1 MFTGIVSATGR
12 VSEIETSDD
21 RMSLT
26 VHASYDDLAAGES
39 VAVDGACLTVVDC
52 GAGWFRVE
60 AVVTTRGRTR
70 FERLDVGDEV
80 NLERAMVVGERF
92 GGHIVQGHVD
102 GVGTVRAVET
112 VGDAVIVAIDVPN
125 EVAELCVPHGSITVN
140 GVSLTVN
147 AMTARSVLQV
157 SLIPFTLDNTTL
169 GALRAGDEVHL
180 EADIVGKYVRELLD
194 RGRGAS

>member
-26 VHASYDDLAAGES
+26 VQASYDDLVTGES
-39 VAVDGACLTVVDC
+39 VAIDGACLTVIDC

-112 VGDAVIVAIDVPN
+112 VGDAVIVDIDVPN

-147 AMTARSVLQV
+147 AMTAPLVLQV

>member
-1 MFTGIVSATGR
+1 VFTGIVSATGR
-12 VSEIETSDD
+12 VAEIETRDD
-21 RMSLT
+21 RMGLT
-26 VHASYDDLAAGES
+26 IQAPYDDLAVGES
-39 VAVDGACLTVVDC
+39 VAIDGACLTVVDC

-80 NLERAMVVGERF
+80 NLERAMMVGDRF

-102 GVGTVRAVET
+102 GVGTVLTVKAVD
-112 VGDAVIVAIDVPN
+112 DAVIVDIDVPN
-125 EVAELCVPHGSITVN
+125 EVAELCVPHGSVTVN

-147 AMTARSVLQV
+147 EMTVPSVLQV

-169 GALRAGDEVHL
+169 GALRTGDEVHL
-180 EADIVGKYVRELLD
+180 EADIIGKYVRELLD
-194 RGRGAS
+194 RGKRTS

>member
-1 MFTGIVSATGR
+1 VFTGIVSATGR
-12 VSEIETSDD
+12 VSEIEIRDD
-21 RMSLT
+21 RMGLT
-26 VHASYDDLAAGES
+26 IQAPYGDLAAGES

-52 GAGWFRVE
+52 GGGWFRVE

-80 NLERAMVVGERF
+80 NLERAMAVGDRF

-102 GVGTVRAVET
+102 GVGTVRTVET
-112 VGDAVIVAIDVPN
+112 VDDAVIVDIDVPD

-147 AMTARSVLQV
+147 AMTAPSVLQV

-180 EADIVGKYVRELLD
+180 EADIIGKYVRELLD
-194 RGRGAS
+194 RGQRAS

>member
-1 MFTGIVSATGR
+1 MFTGIVSAAGR
-12 VSEIETSDD
+12 VSAIETRDD
-21 RMSLT
+21 RMALT
-26 VHASYDDLAAGES
+26 IQAPYDDLVAGES

-52 GAGWFRVE
+52 GEGWFRVE

-70 FERLDVGDEV
+70 FERLDVDDEV
-80 NLERAMVVGERF
+80 NLERAMAVGDRF

-102 GVGTVRAVET
+102 GVGTVRTVEAVD
-112 VGDAVIVAIDVPN
+112 DAVIVDIDVPD

-147 AMTARSVLQV
+147 AMTAPSVLQV

-180 EADIVGKYVRELLD
+180 EADIIGKYVRELLD
-194 RGRGAS
+194 RGQHAS